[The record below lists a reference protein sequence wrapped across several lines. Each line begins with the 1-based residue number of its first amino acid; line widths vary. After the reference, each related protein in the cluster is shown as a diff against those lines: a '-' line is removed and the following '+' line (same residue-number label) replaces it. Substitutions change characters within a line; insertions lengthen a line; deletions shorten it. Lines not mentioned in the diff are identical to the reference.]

1 MDFFRHVGNGE
12 LSEMFGQSQLE
23 TDLFLRT
30 LGWGEIA
37 EAEAR
42 KLPADI
48 AGYLDAYA
56 EGVNRF
62 SGDRRGGEL
71 SFEHFVL
78 RLISR
83 AYSPDAWKAS
93 DTLAFTKVMA
103 WDLSGNL
110 DEEIERS
117 ILAGVMAADRVE
129 ELFPEYSTGF
139 PVIAPSSEQA
149 TAPTTDR
156 LDLDLVTPDL
166 RDLRASLR
174 TLHALVGA
182 RGSEIGSNNWAVSGD
197 LTSTGMPMLANDPH
211 LGIAMPS
218 IWYEVGLHCR
228 EVSRACPFDVVGFSF
243 PGAPGVVIG
252 HNADIAWG
260 VTNLNPDEMDLYVEK
275 INPANPNQYEY
286 MGQWIDMDIRT
297 ETIVVAGAESER
309 LIIRSTIHGPII
321 SDTYEPLED
330 FEASSLAVSS
340 LAPPTGVPEQYA
352 VSMSWTALD
361 ESTIAE
367 AILGINV
374 ASDWNE
380 FREAAAKWDIAAQN
394 LVYADTSGNV
404 GYQSTGRI
412 PIRTQGDGR
421 WPVPGWTG
429 EYEWAGSIPFNDM
442 PSIFNPA
449 RGYVASANQP
459 LVDDA
464 YPYFIHADVAY
475 GYRADRIETLIESA
489 DVPIDAAYMR
499 MMQSDARSAAA
510 EITVPYI
517 IGLEADSEAVDLAT
531 TVFGSWSFGSDDP
544 LSDAYQMKAGTP
556 GAALFGSFWRHLM
569 IETFHDDLPEE
580 AYPSGGGR
588 WFRVI
593 DNLLDEPEASW
604 WDDANT
610 DEVEGRDD
618 MLVRVLEAAI
628 DEIGDDPERW
638 DWTDMHTATFAN
650 ASLGQS
656 GLPPL
661 EWILNSGAHGV
672 AGANSI
678 LNATSWDATN
688 DTYDVTVLPSMRMI
702 IDLSNLSA
710 STAINTTG
718 NSGHPNH
725 DHYDDMIERWVV
737 NDPHP
742 MRWTRDDVEDAEES
756 TLIIFPIP

>member
-1 MDFFRHVGNGE
+1 MKIDSNVSSSIPAMSAASSGRPQPLLQRPWGVKCPLHLELLIEQHADHQRQRIGCQQTVGIIVVRPVERVGHEISLLCATVAGSGGSPRSIQKARCRRYAQPMNRRVVLSRAGQLLRTLGILIIGALFFFSIIVWFNIQRSFPQVDGQLRMQGLDGEIEIIRDIDGVPHIYADTAHDLMFAQGFVEAQDRYWQMDFFRHVGNGE

-83 AYSPDAWKAS
+83 SYSPDAWKPS

-139 PVIAPSSEQA
+139 PIIAPSSEQA
-149 TAPTTDR
+149 TAPTIDR

-174 TLHALVGA
+174 TLHALVGT
-182 RGSEIGSNNWAVSGD
+182 RGPEIGSNNWAVSGD

-228 EVSRACPFDVVGFSF
+228 EVSMACPFDVVGFSF

-421 WPVPGWTG
+421 CPGGLAHMNGLDRSRSTTCRR
-429 EYEWAGSIPFNDM
+429 S
-442 PSIFNPA
+442 ST
-449 RGYVASANQP
+449 RLVAMSHRPTSHWSTTRTLTSSTPMWRTDIGPIASRHSSSPQT
-459 LVDDA
+459 
-464 YPYFIHADVAY
+464 
-475 GYRADRIETLIESA
+475 YRS
-489 DVPIDAAYMR
+489 
-499 MMQSDARSAAA
+499 
-510 EITVPYI
+510 
-517 IGLEADSEAVDLAT
+517 
-531 TVFGSWSFGSDDP
+531 
-544 LSDAYQMKAGTP
+544 TP
-556 GAALFGSFWRHLM
+556 RTC
-569 IETFHDDLPEE
+569 E
-580 AYPSGGGR
+580 
-588 WFRVI
+588 
-593 DNLLDEPEASW
+593 
-604 WDDANT
+604 
-610 DEVEGRDD
+610 
-618 MLVRVLEAAI
+618 
-628 DEIGDDPERW
+628 
-638 DWTDMHTATFAN
+638 
-650 ASLGQS
+650 
-656 GLPPL
+656 
-661 EWILNSGAHGV
+661 
-672 AGANSI
+672 
-678 LNATSWDATN
+678 
-688 DTYDVTVLPSMRMI
+688 
-702 IDLSNLSA
+702 
-710 STAINTTG
+710 
-718 NSGHPNH
+718 
-725 DHYDDMIERWVV
+725 
-737 NDPHP
+737 
-742 MRWTRDDVEDAEES
+742 
-756 TLIIFPIP
+756 